1 MLLRFTPEIW
11 ELVRKIV
18 LLLCRKYGFHDL
30 TTDYNENHGKN
41 GRFASSNSS
50 GASSSKQKGKQKT
63 PKQEGKPQPAQKSI
77 KASLR
82 PKGAQTP
89 KGKDML
95 ALFRAKGVKENQAK
109 QKQHLTPQ
117 AAREATAREQ
127 EKNPGTQVIPKSYF
141 TKKMQSVR
149 DSVLTRIK
157 NGDFEEVGG
166 QHNSLRF
173 QLTFKEP
180 VGYAYDKRQDKFVP
194 SSTVEAVC
202 SIDDG
207 YHMWPVL
214 DDKKRG

>member
-1 MLLRFTPEIW
+1 MRFSPDIW
-11 ELVRKIV
+11 ELVRKIL
-18 LLLCRKYGFHDL
+18 LLLCKKYGFDDL

-50 GASSSKQKGKQKT
+50 GTSSA
-63 PKQEGKPQPAQKSI
+63 KQEGKQQPAQKSI
-77 KASLR
+77 EASVR

-89 KGKDML
+89 KGKEML
-95 ALFRAKGVKENQAK
+95 ALFCAKGVKENQSK

-127 EKNPGTQVIPKSYF
+127 EKNPGMQVIPKSYF

-157 NGDFEEVGG
+157 NGDFDEVDG

-173 QLTFKEP
+173 RLTFKDP
-180 VGYAYDKRQDKFVP
+180 VGCAYDKKQDKFVP
-194 SSTVEAVC
+194 SRTVEAVC
-202 SIDDG
+202 SVDDG
-207 YHMWPVL
+207 YHIWPIL
-214 DDKKRG
+214 DTKKGR

>member
-1 MLLRFTPEIW
+1 MLFSPEIK
-11 ELVRKIV
+11 ELLLKIV
-18 LLLCRKYGFHDL
+18 LLLCRKYGFDAL
-30 TTDYNENHGKN
+30 TKDYYDKRNKEGQ
-41 GRFASSNSS
+41 FAQSGTSRTSS
-50 GASSSKQKGKQKT
+50 AKE
-63 PKQEGKPQPAQKSI
+63 EGEQQPAQNSI
-77 KASLR
+77 KVSSR

-89 KGKDML
+89 AGEKML

-117 AAREATAREQ
+117 AAKEATERERT
-127 EKNPGTQVIPKSYF
+127 KNPGKPVIPKSYF

-157 NGDFEEVGG
+157 NGDFNEVEG

-180 VGYAYDKRQDKFVP
+180 VGCAYDNKAKKFVS

-202 SIDDG
+202 SANDG

-214 DDKKRG
+214 DDKNRR